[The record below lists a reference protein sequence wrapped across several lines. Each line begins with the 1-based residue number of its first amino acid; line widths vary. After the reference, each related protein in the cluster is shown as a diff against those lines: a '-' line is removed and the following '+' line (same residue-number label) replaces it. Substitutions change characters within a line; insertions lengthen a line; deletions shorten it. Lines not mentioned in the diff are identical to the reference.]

1 MKSKLYM
8 KQTHKNVIIK
18 YNNMLEILKPIFKVH
33 TISYLKLE
41 NNINNILKTYLTT

>member
-1 MKSKLYM
+1 MKNKLYI

-18 YNNMLEILKPIFKVH
+18 YDNMLEILKPIFKVH

-41 NNINNILKTYLTT
+41 NTINNILKTYLTT